1 MKLLKKLE
9 THGIDGTAHLV
20 HSMMELEKCKEELK
34 NTRNELSRWQSGAV
48 KSIEVYDVDKEVS
61 TYDIAGPSA
70 RREACASLSS
80 MQAILQ
86 TTNTLVEV
94 KKEKIAAVCQ
104 LAVALEDLEDTQETL
119 GQQAVFTD
127 AWQGRFDELALLA
140 EAAGVDKV
148 QIQAIR
154 HRSVSGKNRARYE

>member
-1 MKLLKKLE
+1 
-9 THGIDGTAHLV
+9 
-20 HSMMELEKCKEELK
+20 MMELEECKEELK
-34 NTRNELSRWQSGAV
+34 NTLNEFSHWQSEAV

-94 KKEKIAAVCQ
+94 KKEKITASI
-104 LAVALEDLEDTQETL
+104 EE
-119 GQQAVFTD
+119 
-127 AWQGRFDELALLA
+127 
-140 EAAGVDKV
+140 
-148 QIQAIR
+148 I
-154 HRSVSGKNRARYE
+154 VSFVNGL